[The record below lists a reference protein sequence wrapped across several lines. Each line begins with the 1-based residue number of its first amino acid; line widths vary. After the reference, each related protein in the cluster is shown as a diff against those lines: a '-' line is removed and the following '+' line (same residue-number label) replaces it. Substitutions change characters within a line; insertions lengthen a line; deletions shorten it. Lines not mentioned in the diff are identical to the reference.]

1 MFRAFTLFKIR
12 DIPVRVDPTWLIAFA
27 LFTYLIYTSY
37 RNLYPDWT
45 LGLQLGLAML
55 SVLLLFTLV
64 LIHEFAH
71 SIVAQ
76 IRGYK
81 VHSITLFMLGGVS
94 NIHSEATKARDE
106 FIIAVVGP
114 LTNVIFFFVFWLILA
129 VVPINNEPLF
139 VFLNYARGANLVLAI
154 FNMLPG
160 IPLDGGRVLKSLIWG
175 VSRNQYLASNLSAIV
190 GQVMGGLMMAF
201 GLLVLFSPLFIGL
214 LDRIGMNVVTEFLRA
229 ILNGV
234 GIFGT
239 AGIWLG
245 LIGFFMF
252 SQASA
257 YRRIIKRIKA
267 EQDRLKDER
276 NDLYRHYR
284 GD

>member
-81 VHSITLFMLGGVS
+81 VHSITLFMLGGC
-94 NIHSEATKARDE
+94 
-106 FIIAVVGP
+106 
-114 LTNVIFFFVFWLILA
+114 
-129 VVPINNEPLF
+129 
-139 VFLNYARGANLVLAI
+139 
-154 FNMLPG
+154 
-160 IPLDGGRVLKSLIWG
+160 
-175 VSRNQYLASNLSAIV
+175 Q
-190 GQVMGGLMMAF
+190 
-201 GLLVLFSPLFIGL
+201 
-214 LDRIGMNVVTEFLRA
+214 
-229 ILNGV
+229 
-234 GIFGT
+234 
-239 AGIWLG
+239 
-245 LIGFFMF
+245 
-252 SQASA
+252 
-257 YRRIIKRIKA
+257 
-267 EQDRLKDER
+267 
-276 NDLYRHYR
+276 
-284 GD
+284 

>member
-114 LTNVIFFFVFWLILA
+114 LTNVIFFFIFWLILA

-175 VSRNQYLASNLSAIV
+175 VSPQPVPGIELVGDRRAGDGWIDDGVRSAGTVFTAVYRSVGSN
-190 GQVMGGLMMAF
+190 
-201 GLLVLFSPLFIGL
+201 
-214 LDRIGMNVVTEFLRA
+214 
-229 ILNGV
+229 
-234 GIFGT
+234 
-239 AGIWLG
+239 W
-245 LIGFFMF
+245 
-252 SQASA
+252 
-257 YRRIIKRIKA
+257 
-267 EQDRLKDER
+267 DER
-276 NDLYRHYR
+276 GYRVPAGYIERSWHIWHGRDLAGANRVLYV
-284 GD
+284 